1 VRKMILRVD
10 INDDCLRI
18 IRKICEYEGTNISS
32 VINRAVRYY
41 LSEYLSIVEGFKMG
55 GYENGRRTEKKA

>member
-1 VRKMILRVD
+1 MILRVN

-55 GYENGRRTEKKA
+55 GYENGRRIEKKA